1 MNRHVASPKSRSD
14 TAPIAGVRRLQTHCL
29 TDKVDRCRGAFSL
42 VELLIVIVLTSIL
55 AQLAIS
61 AATPTVYD
69 QLNSTANI
77 IAGEMAY
84 ARSLA
89 VGNNG
94 SYRFDVDTANNRLV
108 MRYTGADSSLAT
120 LPFSPYRSTTDPP
133 DQYIVALANLPRLG
147 MPASLLGGAVSR
159 HNDSVDHIDRV
170 WSLWQHDAI
179 QPIGHLADC
188 GGERRAKVYF
198 SHRQPGDRARFT
210 GGIYQ
215 CCSCG
220 IDDSIAVKTHLQI
233 Q

>member
-1 MNRHVASPKSRSD
+1 MSHRRNRVRTLHRSPACDNCTLVGWQRVCRRRPSR
-14 TAPIAGVRRLQTHCL
+14 G
-29 TDKVDRCRGAFSL
+29 FSL

-108 MRYTGADSSLAT
+108 MRYTGSDSSLAT
-120 LPFSPYRSTTDPP
+120 LPLSPYRSSTDPSGS
-133 DQYIVALANLPRLG
+133 IHRGAGEFAATGNAGELARR
-147 MPASLLGGAVSR
+147 AVRR
-159 HNDSVDHIDRV
+159 HNDSADHVDRV
-170 WSLWQHDAI
+170 RPLWQHDAI

-188 GGERRAKVYF
+188 WGGRRAEVYI
-198 SHRQPGDRARFT
+198 SQRQPGDRARLA
-210 GGIYQ
+210 GGVY
-215 CCSCG
+215 
-220 IDDSIAVKTHLQI
+220 
-233 Q
+233 

>member
-14 TAPIAGVRRLQTHCL
+14 SAPIAGVRQAPHRRLSMSL
-29 TDKVDRCRGAFSL
+29 PRRPKRGFSL
-42 VELLIVIVLTSIL
+42 LELLIVIVLTSIL

-108 MRYTGADSSLAT
+108 MRYTGSDSSLAT
-120 LPFSPYRSTTDPP
+120 LPRSPYRSSTDPP

-147 MPASLLGGAVSR
+147 MPVSFLGAQ
-159 HNDSVDHIDRV
+159 SV
-170 WSLWQHDAI
+170 
-179 QPIGHLADC
+179 G
-188 GGERRAKVYF
+188 
-198 SHRQPGDRARFT
+198 T
-210 GGIYQ
+210 
-215 CCSCG
+215 
-220 IDDSIAVKTHLQI
+220 
-233 Q
+233 